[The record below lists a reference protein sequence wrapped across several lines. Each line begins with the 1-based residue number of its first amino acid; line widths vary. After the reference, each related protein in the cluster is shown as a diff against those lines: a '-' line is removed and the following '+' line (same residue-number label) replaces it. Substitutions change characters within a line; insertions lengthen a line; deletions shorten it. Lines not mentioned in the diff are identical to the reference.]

1 MGKYYGY
8 QAEIFPDATPSE
20 PPQQVTPKETKRA
33 KAAKPLKTKPPA
45 SRVANVPAELAVA
58 ARTVANLLGVST
70 RAMLAEC
77 ITERI
82 DDPTP
87 IAVYRPRVVPKGMRL
102 SDDLPLEVVL
112 PEASWAIWNA
122 RRKTDG
128 VTLVDLI
135 AASLSKQVASVLSYG
150 ADLMRNPV
158 ADEDDLVRPVSLS
171 DEAAVRLRILAASYG
186 ANPGSMLEHVLLS
199 KASELTDKDFPGVTD
214 VAAEV
219 FVQLPVSNWERFDA
233 TGVDVAAIASRLVLS
248 CHRDEEAAVLKDLKK
263 WAKINAVGG
272 EI

>member
-1 MGKYYGY
+1 MSKNYGY
-8 QAEIFPDATPSE
+8 QSKMFPDATPSE
-20 PPQQVTPKETKRA
+20 PPSQHTPKESKPA
-33 KAAKPLKTKPPA
+33 KAAKPLRAKPPA
-45 SRVANVPAELAVA
+45 SRVAIVPAELAVA
-58 ARTVANLLGVST
+58 ARSVANLLGVST
-70 RAMLAEC
+70 RTMLAQC
-77 ITERI
+77 VSERI
-82 DDPTP
+82 DDATP

-112 PEASWAIWNA
+112 PDASWAIWNA

-135 AASLSKQVASVLSYG
+135 AASLGKPAGLAVAAG
-150 ADLMRNPV
+150 ADLLRDPV
-158 ADEDDLVRPVSLS
+158 ADESDLVRPVSLS
-171 DEAAVRLRILAASYG
+171 NDAAVRLRILAASYG
-186 ANPGSMLEHVLLS
+186 ANPGSMLEHVLVS
-199 KASELTDKDFPGVTD
+199 NTSELMGREFPGVVD

-219 FVQLPVSNWERFDA
+219 FVQLPVSIWERFDA
-233 TGVDVAAIASRLVLS
+233 TGVDVAAIASRLVLG